1 LYCDKSKNPDD
12 KREIFCDEKFSKIMG
27 GESKVTM
34 FTMNKFVS
42 SHLIEK
48 LPVPAALEG
57 NILGEPDDLAND
69 VEEDDAESEVLDEDE
84 TESEGESD

>member
-1 LYCDKSKNPDD
+1 MSKNPDD

-42 SHLIEK
+42 SHLLEK

-57 NILGEPDDLAND
+57 NMAEEPTELSEDI
-69 VEEDDAESEVLDEDE
+69 EEEDAESEALDEDE

>member
-1 LYCDKSKNPDD
+1 MHLYCDISKNPDD
-12 KREIFCDEKFSKIMG
+12 KRQIFCDEKFSKIMG

-48 LPVPAALEG
+48 LP
-57 NILGEPDDLAND
+57 DDLADD